1 MSARTNGQ
9 PLWLV
14 RPIVDGVIRE
24 DLAEFTVG
32 TLAAVMEQANALHAA
47 TGNQYAVK
55 PAARKEAGL

>member
-1 MSARTNGQ
+1 VSARTGGQ

-14 RPIVDGVIRE
+14 RPIVGGVIRE
-24 DLAEFTVG
+24 DLAVIAVG
-32 TLAAVMEQANALHAA
+32 TLAAVMDQADALHIA